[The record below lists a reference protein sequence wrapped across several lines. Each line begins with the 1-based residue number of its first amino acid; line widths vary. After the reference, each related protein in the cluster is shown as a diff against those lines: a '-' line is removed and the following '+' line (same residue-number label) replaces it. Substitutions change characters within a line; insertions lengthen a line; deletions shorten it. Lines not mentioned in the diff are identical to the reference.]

1 MNEIYLAEKCAS
13 KRDLQNGYY
22 RVSSLT
28 QFSGRKDWEWIRV
41 QLPICI
47 ISSHQ
52 PLAIKQRGGGIG
64 RRRERTSA
72 KKALK

>member
-28 QFSGRKDWEWIRV
+28 QFSGAHTHRTDWEWIRV

-47 ISSHQ
+47 ISGHQ
-52 PLAIKQRGGGIG
+52 PLTIEQRGGGIG
-64 RRRERTSA
+64 RERT